1 MIGVQPQGCVD
12 TLGLR
17 QAGQLGTMRSAKLRI
32 CGSWDLASAI
42 LPASISPMPAWA
54 AIFTN
59 AAGSGTALSASPA
72 EAADE
77 MPASARNN
85 RLRETVIKIRSF
97 V

>member
-1 MIGVQPQGCVD
+1 MP
-12 TLGLR
+12 LALAR
-17 QAGQLGTMRSAKLRI
+17 LASSEFALPWSATMRSAKLRI

-42 LPASISPMPAWA
+42 LPASISAMPAWA

-72 EAADE
+72 EAADA

-85 RLRETVIKIRSF
+85 KLRETVIKIRSF